1 METEDKFL
9 KIGET
14 NSEYDVIIIGAGP
27 AGMFAAYELA
37 EVQPLRILIVDM
49 GRDIDKR
56 LCPMKSQTYCMHCTP
71 CDIMCGAGGCGT
83 FSDGTLNLRPDV
95 GGDLAALTG
104 DQTEAWELV
113 EKVDRVFLKFG
124 APQGALLTEGPEIEE
139 LKRRAASVGAR
150 FIEIKQ
156 RHIGSDN
163 APAVIGQFKQDL
175 VNKGVDFLLE
185 TEVEDLLIK
194 EKAAKG
200 IILSDGQ
207 IIRARYVLLAPGRRG
222 CNWISEMVD
231 KNGIE
236 ASYGGID
243 IGVRV
248 EVPAIVMDPVTK
260 INRDPKFHIQSRR
273 YDDFVRTF
281 CTNRRGFVVKE
292 EYQGFIATNGHSM
305 ANKESENTNFAFLVR
320 VELTE
325 PMENTTK
332 YAVSI
337 AKLATTIGGGKP
349 VLQRMGDLRR
359 GRRSTKE
366 RIARNLVVNTLKDV
380 TPGDI
385 SMALPHRIVMD
396 IIEGLETLNEI
407 IPGVTSDSTLLYAP
421 EVKFYAM
428 HLNVNRQMETSIK
441 NLFAAGDGAG
451 LSRDIVNA
459 AATGIMAAEG
469 IIEKEKA
476 EKGAERKAKRSE
488 EKGAEKEAE
497 KGAEEEQKKQKMSR
511 KSKRRTDEE
520 TK

>member
-1 METEDKFL
+1 MDTEDQFAEKGG
-9 KIGET
+9 I

-37 EVQPLRILIVDM
+37 ADPKLKILIVDM
-49 GRDIDKR
+49 GRDIEKR
-56 LCPMKSQTYCMHCTP
+56 LCPMKTQIYCMHCTP
-71 CDIMCGAGGCGT
+71 CDIMCGVGGCGT

-104 DQTEAWELV
+104 DQTKAWKLV
-113 EKVDRVFLKFG
+113 EKVDRVFLEFG
-124 APQGALLTEGPEIEE
+124 APQGALLTDTPEIEE

-163 APAVIGQFKQDL
+163 APAVIGRFKQNL
-175 VNKGVDFLLE
+175 VNKGVHFLLE
-185 TEVEDLLIK
+185 TEVKDLLV
-194 EKAAKG
+194 EEGTCRG
-200 IILSDGQ
+200 IMLSGGRV
-207 IIRARYVLLAPGRRG
+207 IYARYVLLSPGRRG
-222 CNWISEMVD
+222 YSWVSDMIN
-231 KNGIE
+231 KHQIE
-236 ASYGGID
+236 ARYGGID

-260 INRDPKFHIQSRR
+260 INRDPKFHIQTRR

-292 EYQGFIATNGHSM
+292 EYEGFIATNGHSM
-305 ANKESENTNFAFLVR
+305 ANTESENTNFAFLVH

-325 PMENTTK
+325 PIENTTK
-332 YAVSI
+332 YARSI

-366 RIARNLVVNTLKDV
+366 RLAKNLVVNTLKDV

-428 HLNVNRQMETSIK
+428 HLQVDRQMETSVK

-459 AATGIMAAEG
+459 AATGIMAAGG
-469 IIEKEKA
+469 IKSKEKR
-476 EKGAERKAKRSE
+476 EKVKD
-488 EKGAEKEAE
+488 KE
-497 KGAEEEQKKQKMSR
+497 
-511 KSKRRTDEE
+511 
-520 TK
+520 

>member
-1 METEDKFL
+1 MSNENQAVNKE
-9 KIGET
+9 KIRPA
-14 NSEYDVIIIGAGP
+14 YDAVIIGAGP

-37 EVQPLRILIVDM
+37 AGNLKVLVIDM

-56 LCPMKSQTYCMHCTP
+56 LCPMKTQSYCMHCTP
-71 CDIMCGAGGCGT
+71 CDIMCGVGGCGT
-83 FSDGTLNLRPDV
+83 FSDGTLNLRPDI

-104 DQTEAWELV
+104 DQKEAWDL
-113 EKVDRVFLKFG
+113 VDRVDKVFLKFG

-163 APAVIGQFKQDL
+163 APAVIGRFKQDL
-175 VNKGVDFLLE
+175 VDKGVDFLIE
-185 TEVEDLLIK
+185 TEVQDLMI
-194 EKAAKG
+194 EEGECKG
-200 IILSDGQ
+200 VILSEGRV
-207 IIRARYVLLAPGRRG
+207 IHANYVLLSPGRRG
-222 CNWISEMVD
+222 CNWVSEM
-231 KNGIE
+231 IE
-236 ASYGGID
+236 KHNIKASYGGID

-248 EVPAIVMDPVTK
+248 EVPAIIMDPVTK

-281 CTNRRGFVVKE
+281 CTNRRGYVVKE
-292 EYQGFIATNGHSM
+292 EYEDFIATNGHSM
-305 ANKESENTNFAFLVR
+305 ANTESENTNFAFLVR
-320 VELTE
+320 IELTE

-332 YAVSI
+332 YALSI

-366 RIARNLVVNTLKDV
+366 RIAKNLVINTLKDV

-396 IIEGLETLNEI
+396 IIEGLDTLNEI
-407 IPGVTSDSTLLYAP
+407 IPGVASDSTLLYAP

-428 HLNVNRQMETSIK
+428 HLDVDRQMETSIR

-469 IIEKEKA
+469 ILKKAGSEKV
-476 EKGAERKAKRSE
+476 RKDQPGKKR
-488 EKGAEKEAE
+488 G
-497 KGAEEEQKKQKMSR
+497 KKK
-511 KSKRRTDEE
+511 
-520 TK
+520 

>member
-1 METEDKFL
+1 MVNEDQDVEKQ
-9 KIGET
+9 KIRST
-14 NSEYDVIIIGAGP
+14 YDVVIIGAGP
-27 AGMFAAYELA
+27 AGLFAAYELA
-37 EVQPLRILIVDM
+37 GKKLQILLIDM

-56 LCPMKSQTYCMHCTP
+56 SCPMKNQSYCMHCTP
-71 CDIMCGAGGCGT
+71 CEIMCGVGGCGT
-83 FSDGTLNLRPDV
+83 FSDGTLNLRPDI
-95 GGDLAALTG
+95 GGDLATLTG

-113 EKVDRVFLKFG
+113 DRVDKVFLKFG
-124 APQGALLTEGPEIEE
+124 APQGVLLSEGPEIEE

-163 APAVIGQFKQDL
+163 SPAVIWRFKQDL
-175 VNKGVDFLLE
+175 VDKGVDFLIE
-185 TEVEDLLIK
+185 TEVHDLLIK
-194 EKAAKG
+194 DGECKG
-200 IILSDGQ
+200 VILPEGRE
-207 IIRARYVLLAPGRRG
+207 IHANYVLLSPGRRG
-222 CNWISEMVD
+222 CNWVSEM
-231 KNGIE
+231 IE
-236 ASYGGID
+236 KHNIKARYGGID

-248 EVPAIVMDPVTK
+248 EVPAIIMDPVTK

-281 CTNRRGFVVKE
+281 CTNRHGFVVKE
-292 EYQGFIATNGHSM
+292 EYEDFIATNGHSM
-305 ANKESENTNFAFLVR
+305 ANTESENTNFAFLVHIK
-320 VELTE
+320 LTE
-325 PMENTTK
+325 PMENTTR
-332 YAVSI
+332 YAISI
-337 AKLATTIGGGKP
+337 AKLATTIGGGKS

-366 RIARNLVVNTLKDV
+366 RLAKNLVINTLKDV

-407 IPGVTSDSTLLYAP
+407 IPGVASDSTLLYAP

-428 HLNVNRQMETSIK
+428 HLDVNRQMETSVK

-469 IIEKEKA
+469 IMKKPEKI
-476 EKGAERKAKRSE
+476 
-488 EKGAEKEAE
+488 
-497 KGAEEEQKKQKMSR
+497 
-511 KSKRRTDEE
+511 
-520 TK
+520 